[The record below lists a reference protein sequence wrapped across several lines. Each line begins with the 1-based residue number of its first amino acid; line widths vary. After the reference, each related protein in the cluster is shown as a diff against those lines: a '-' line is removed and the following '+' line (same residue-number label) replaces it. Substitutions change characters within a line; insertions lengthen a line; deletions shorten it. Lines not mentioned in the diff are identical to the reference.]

1 MGIHCGEAARTTVGL
16 VGLEVHRAGR
26 GRLRGQVPVSE
37 AAAVLVRDGLPT
49 GAALRDLD
57 VHRLKDLVGA
67 GCGGERNSP
76 PGSYYVERS
85 RAGLRP
91 RTSPGSWAA
100 SISRSMR
107 MGRSRTRMPVAW

>member
-1 MGIHCGEAARTTVGL
+1 MREAARTAAGL
-16 VGLEVHRAGR
+16 VGLKVHRAAWVAAVGY
-26 GRLRGQVPVSE
+26 GSVLVSE
-37 AAAVLVRDGLPT
+37 AAVLVRDGLPT
-49 GAALRDLD
+49 GAALRDLG

-76 PGSYYVERS
+76 PGSYYAERS
-85 RAGLRP
+85 CAELRP
-91 RTSPGSWAA
+91 LTSPGSWGP